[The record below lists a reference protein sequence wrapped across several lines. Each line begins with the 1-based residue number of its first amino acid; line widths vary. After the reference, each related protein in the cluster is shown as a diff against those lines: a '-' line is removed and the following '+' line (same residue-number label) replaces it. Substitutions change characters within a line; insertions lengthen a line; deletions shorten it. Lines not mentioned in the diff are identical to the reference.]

1 MVKNGNKMVKNGNKM
16 VKKSILKLR
25 EDHFGGFWGV
35 LGGFGGFWGYFW
47 SLAGD
52 FSEKERTFYE
62 IFDIL

>member
-35 LGGFGGFWGYFW
+35 LGGFGGFWGVLGVFLEPCW
-47 SLAGD
+47 G
-52 FSEKERTFYE
+52 FF
-62 IFDIL
+62 